1 MNENLDS
8 RVKREFDALI
18 YSVLDSDQLTQSV
31 INRLQARRRKF
42 LLKLLAAIIG
52 IVLMILAGTYAFQN
66 GFTSKSSVLTVQSMT
81 SEGGDGLIALP
92 FTADIPIDGS
102 DPAKS
107 KFEFKVR
114 LKAGQQVIFWTHLP
128 QLTGGLEGKLVASV
142 LQADGNYKDF
152 QTYDIG
158 AFTNRQEIRT
168 FGDGIYRYL
177 LLIEDP
183 GLKALATI
191 TISIL
196 PRP

>member
-1 MNENLDS
+1 MNENFDS
-8 RVKREFDALI
+8 RAKREFDALI

-42 LLKLLAAIIG
+42 LIKLLAVSIG
-52 IVLMILAGTYAFQN
+52 IALTILAGTYVFQN
-66 GFTSKSSVLTVQSMT
+66 GFSKSSVLMVQSIT
-81 SEGGDGLIALP
+81 SEGGAALIALP

-102 DPAKS
+102 DPTKS
-107 KFEFKVR
+107 KFEFKVS

-128 QLTGGLEGKLVASV
+128 NSSGGIEGKLIAS
-142 LQADGNYKDF
+142 LKQSDGTFKDF

-168 FGDGIYRYL
+168 FGDGVYRYL

-183 GLKALATI
+183 SYKGIATV